1 MSPPSKSGILDL
13 ELQFSLDVFLEDLGS
28 RIYLED
34 LERGVEFHFSC
45 CSSALL
51 FSSHPLNIGRTD
63 RKVDQILVSDRTEEW
78 TDGRNKHIVGLLCFQ
93 KLSSEFRIQ
102 KVIQGLGSVFI
113 D

>member
-51 FSSHPLNIGRTD
+51 FSSHPLDLIKSWFQTGQTNGRMDGINILWAFFAF
-63 RKVDQILVSDRTEEW
+63 K
-78 TDGRNKHIVGLLCFQ
+78 N
-93 KLSSEFRIQ
+93 
-102 KVIQGLGSVFI
+102 
-113 D
+113 